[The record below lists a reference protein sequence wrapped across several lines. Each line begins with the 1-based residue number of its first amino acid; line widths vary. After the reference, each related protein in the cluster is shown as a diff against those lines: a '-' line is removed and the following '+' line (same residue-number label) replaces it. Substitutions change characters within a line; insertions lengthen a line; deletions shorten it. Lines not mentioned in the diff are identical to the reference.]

1 MQITHAEITPVELKI
16 QHPIRF
22 ARLPEIGSVTAIF
35 VRLETKFGRNAWG
48 CGIAHPVLTGE
59 KPADAIRTCR
69 ECANLVPDL
78 HPTNIEYSLA
88 RLSPLMQNSP
98 AAACAFDLVF
108 HDLLGLAADM
118 PLYRLLG
125 GYRNRIQTSITIPIA
140 PVRETVECALR
151 FSKRGFQRLKVKGGL
166 NPEEDVQRVKSIRRA
181 LPQASIWL
189 DGDGGYSIQEAIDIA
204 RALEGIIEMFEQPTD
219 PDNLEGL
226 HQVTEVSPIPI
237 VADQS
242 VTDPASALRIGAH
255 RCTDGL
261 SVKISTCGGLRFA
274 RQVDAIA
281 RAADIATMV
290 SCLIEPAILIS
301 AGLSFALSSPNVQ
314 YCDLDGHL
322 DLVNDPCRSG
332 FLLEDGCLI
341 ATEVPGLG
349 CTINLN

>member
-16 QHPIRF
+16 QKPIRF
-22 ARLPEIGSVTAIF
+22 ARQPEIDSVTAIF

-48 CGIAHPVLTGE
+48 CGIAHPDLTGE
-59 KPADAIRTCR
+59 EPADAIRTCQ

-88 RLSPLMQNSP
+88 QLSPLVQNSP

-108 HDLLGLAADM
+108 HDLLGLAANM

-125 GYRNRIQTSITIPIA
+125 GYRNRIQTSITVPIS
-140 PVRETVECALR
+140 PVGETVDRARLYT
-151 FSKRGFQRLKVKGGL
+151 KHGFERLKVKGGL
-166 NPEEDVQRVKSIRRA
+166 NPGEDVQRVKAIRRA
-181 LPQASIWL
+181 LPQVSIWL
-189 DGDGGYSIQEAIDIA
+189 DADGGYTIQEAIDIS

-226 HQVTEVSPIPI
+226 HQVTEVSPIPV

-242 VTDPASALRIGAH
+242 VTGPASALRIGSH

-281 RAADIATMV
+281 RAAGIATMV
-290 SCLIEPAILIS
+290 GCLIEPAILIS
-301 AGLSFALSSPNVQ
+301 AGLNFALSTPNVQ

-322 DLVNDPCRSG
+322 DLVNDPCLSG
-332 FLLEDGCLI
+332 FHLENGCLV

-349 CTINLN
+349 CTINFN